1 MTAHITST
9 ARTTAR
15 PKPRIVSVVSFFGL
29 VFFATWIVWVPRALE
44 SRGLL
49 DSHWAHLLGRGWT
62 YMPALAAV
70 VFVALT
76 GGRRSLA
83 ELGRKLLL
91 WRIGWRW
98 YVAIVTIPLGIA
110 LITAVIY
117 ALTGGGQFS
126 AGLPL
131 AMDLPLPM
139 IPLIIAIRLLTDG
152 IGEETA
158 WRGVALPQLLR
169 RMNGVTASLILG
181 IVWACWH
188 LPLIFTVGGT
198 DGQQLHSTTF
208 RAPAS
213 RVRGLHLAVPTHP
226 GKCPRPRPVP
236 RANRVLGH
244 RVTGGRSHWTP
255 STNQSH
261 SLVRARRSAS
271 AEVRGKSDCSTE
283 RVDRRILS
291 QVFAERP
298 VALPAHGI
306 GISRQSTRC
315 WLMIAGTNS
324 AGGMIPVV
332 FGTPI
337 AFAITGS
344 SVSCLMGTRVLCAVP
359 PGHLTR
365 APRRLHHRLLTH
377 HISPI
382 ETSLSLAPKRL
393 STSNGHTEHQS
404 RPA

>member
-1 MTAHITST
+1 MAKHIRST
-9 ARTTAR
+9 ATTTSQ
-15 PKPRIVSVVSFFGL
+15 PKPGIASMVSFFGL

-49 DSHWAHLLGRGWT
+49 DSHWAHWLGRGWT

-83 ELGRKLLL
+83 QLGRKLLL

-110 LITAVIY
+110 LSTAAIY
-117 ALTGGGQFS
+117 ALTGGQFS

-188 LPLIFTVGGT
+188 LPLIFTVGAPMANNSIPLLFVLLAAESVVYTWLYQHTRGSILAAALFHALIGLWAIASPAAEAT
-198 DGQQLHSTTF
+198 GHPQLIRTILWCALAGVLLLKYGANLAG
-208 RAPAS
+208 RQNAP
-213 RVRGLHLAVPTHP
+213 T
-226 GKCPRPRPVP
+226 
-236 RANRVLGH
+236 
-244 RVTGGRSHWTP
+244 
-255 STNQSH
+255 
-261 SLVRARRSAS
+261 
-271 AEVRGKSDCSTE
+271 
-283 RVDRRILS
+283 
-291 QVFAERP
+291 
-298 VALPAHGI
+298 
-306 GISRQSTRC
+306 
-315 WLMIAGTNS
+315 
-324 AGGMIPVV
+324 
-332 FGTPI
+332 
-337 AFAITGS
+337 
-344 SVSCLMGTRVLCAVP
+344 
-359 PGHLTR
+359 
-365 APRRLHHRLLTH
+365 
-377 HISPI
+377 
-382 ETSLSLAPKRL
+382 ETSD
-393 STSNGHTEHQS
+393 G
-404 RPA
+404 PAA

>member
-1 MTAHITST
+1 MWQQGGIN
-9 ARTTAR
+9 
-15 PKPRIVSVVSFFGL
+15 SVVSMGSTPQRPCRSAQQDYIKGVVMAKHIGSTATTTSQPKPGIPSLVFFFGL

-49 DSHWAHLLGRGWT
+49 DSHWAHWLGRGWT

-98 YVAIVTIPLGIA
+98 YVVIVTIPLGIA
-110 LITAVIY
+110 LTTAAIY
-117 ALTGGGQFS
+117 ALTGGQFS

-188 LPLIFTVGGT
+188 LPLIFTVGAPMANNSILLLFVLLPAESVVYTWLYQHTRGSILAAALFHALIGLWAIASPAAEATGRPQLIRAILWCAVAGVLLLKYGTNLTGRRSVST
-198 DGQQLHSTTF
+198 DGS
-208 RAPAS
+208 
-213 RVRGLHLAVPTHP
+213 
-226 GKCPRPRPVP
+226 PR
-236 RANRVLGH
+236 
-244 RVTGGRSHWTP
+244 
-255 STNQSH
+255 
-261 SLVRARRSAS
+261 
-271 AEVRGKSDCSTE
+271 K
-283 RVDRRILS
+283 
-291 QVFAERP
+291 
-298 VALPAHGI
+298 
-306 GISRQSTRC
+306 
-315 WLMIAGTNS
+315 
-324 AGGMIPVV
+324 
-332 FGTPI
+332 
-337 AFAITGS
+337 
-344 SVSCLMGTRVLCAVP
+344 
-359 PGHLTR
+359 
-365 APRRLHHRLLTH
+365 
-377 HISPI
+377 
-382 ETSLSLAPKRL
+382 
-393 STSNGHTEHQS
+393 
-404 RPA
+404 

>member
-9 ARTTAR
+9 ATTTAQ
-15 PKPRIVSVVSFFGL
+15 PKLGIASLVFFFGL
-29 VFFATWIVWVPRALE
+29 VFFTTWIVWVPRALE
-44 SRGLL
+44 SQGLL
-49 DSHWAHLLGRGWT
+49 DSHWAHWLGRGWT

-110 LITAVIY
+110 LITAAIY
-117 ALTGGGQFS
+117 ALTGGQFS

-188 LPLIFTVGGT
+188 LPLILTVGAPMANNSIPLLFVLLPAEAVVYTWLYQHTRGSILAAALFHALIGLWT
-198 DGQQLHSTTF
+198 VASPAAEASGRPQLI
-208 RAPAS
+208 
-213 RVRGLHLAVPTHP
+213 RVILWCVLAGVLVLKYGLNLAGRQSVPTD
-226 GKCPRPRPVP
+226 
-236 RANRVLGH
+236 
-244 RVTGGRSHWTP
+244 
-255 STNQSH
+255 
-261 SLVRARRSAS
+261 
-271 AEVRGKSDCSTE
+271 KS
-283 RVDRRILS
+283 
-291 QVFAERP
+291 
-298 VALPAHGI
+298 
-306 GISRQSTRC
+306 SR
-315 WLMIAGTNS
+315 M
-324 AGGMIPVV
+324 
-332 FGTPI
+332 
-337 AFAITGS
+337 
-344 SVSCLMGTRVLCAVP
+344 
-359 PGHLTR
+359 
-365 APRRLHHRLLTH
+365 
-377 HISPI
+377 
-382 ETSLSLAPKRL
+382 
-393 STSNGHTEHQS
+393 
-404 RPA
+404 